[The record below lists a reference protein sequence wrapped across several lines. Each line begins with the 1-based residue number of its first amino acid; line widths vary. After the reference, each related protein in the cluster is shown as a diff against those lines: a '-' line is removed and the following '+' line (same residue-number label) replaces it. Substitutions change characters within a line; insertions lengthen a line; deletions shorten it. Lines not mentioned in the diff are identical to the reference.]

1 MTSSKNRIIQ
11 LNSSIFSVLLAV
23 CFVLKITTDAYS
35 QNPPE
40 TEIFLVELDLPNRSV
55 SVPTNITQHKGYD
68 NQPSFTPDGKAL
80 LYTSMRENNQT
91 DIYRYDLKTQQTTQL
106 TSTAESEYSPIIT
119 PTGNYFSVIRVE
131 KDQTQRLWKFPVSG
145 PAEPELVLK
154 NVKPVGYHCWLDQ
167 DWLALFIL
175 GKPNTLQLAQV
186 STGDTIRIEGNIGR
200 SLQKVPGR
208 EAVSFV
214 YKESPNNWQ
223 IRQLNWKGRQISP
236 LVKTLEGS
244 EDFVWTSDGTLLMC
258 QGSALYVYK
267 PNVTSS
273 WMQLADFSSSGIK
286 QLTRLAIDPK
296 GKTLALVSQ

>member
-1 MTSSKNRIIQ
+1 MTSLKKRILQ
-11 LNSSIFSVLLAV
+11 LNSSVSTTLLAV
-23 CFVLKITTDAYS
+23 CFMLKPAADAYS
-35 QNPPE
+35 QSPPE

-55 SVPTNITQHKGYD
+55 SIPTNITQHKGYD

-106 TSTAESEYSPIIT
+106 TNTAESEYSPTIT

-131 KDQTQRLWKFPVSG
+131 KDQTQRLWQFSVSG
-145 PAEPELVLK
+145 QTEPTLVLK
-154 NVKPVGYHCWLDQ
+154 NVKPVGYHCWLNR

-186 STGDTIRIEGNIGR
+186 STGDTVRIEGNIGR
-200 SLQKVPGR
+200 SLQKVPGG

-214 YKESPNNWQ
+214 YKESANNWQ

-236 LVKTLEGS
+236 IVNTLEGS
-244 EDFVWTSDGTLLMC
+244 EDFVWTGDGMLLMC
-258 QGSALYVYK
+258 QGAVLYFYK

-273 WMQLADFSSSGIK
+273 WTQLADFSSSGVK
-286 QLTRLAIDPK
+286 QLTRLAIDPT
-296 GKTLALVSQ
+296 GKTLALVGQ